1 MANGETRVMESKSC
15 RVLFIDDD
23 KVDQLAFKRL
33 VAEQKL
39 AYEATVI
46 GSVAEARQILVSHEF
61 DIVIADYRLGDGTAF
76 DLIEYTR
83 GMPVVFVTG
92 SGSEEVA
99 VRAMH
104 VGAADYLI
112 KDPERNYL
120 KVLPATVE
128 HALARVRAE
137 GQVRKLT
144 KALEESPAAVLVT
157 DREGRIEYV
166 NPRFSVLTG
175 YGSAE
180 AMGKTPRILKSG
192 VHPPELYRKM
202 WATILSGRVWR
213 GELQDRRR
221 DGSFFWVALSIS
233 PLRNPSGDITH
244 FVAVAE
250 DVSDRRRAEEILREN
265 EENFRALAENASD
278 GILISVNEP
287 GHVYANR
294 RIAEMTGRTREQL
307 LTLGFWELATGPE
320 QERLKELH
328 ARGIKGESVPELY
341 DTKLLH
347 ADGSTVPVEVTAAA
361 TVWRGRP
368 AVMRIIRDV
377 SERTKAQQALRDS
390 EEKYR
395 TLVERSNVGI
405 AILQDGLVRY
415 ANPKLLELS
424 GWSNSDILGRPFV
437 EFVRPNERP
446 RVIGMYQRRMRGE
459 NAPASYETVFRRKD
473 GSSAYVEISA
483 GVISFDGRPADFV
496 VIHDIT
502 RHREAEAA
510 LEESSAR
517 LRRLV
522 NQVPAILWTTD
533 RELRFTSSVGAGLA
547 RLNLVPG
554 QVVGMTLAEFFQA
567 DDPDASPIASHRRAL
582 AGQSVTYVF
591 EWKGNAYD
599 TYVEPLYDEHGN
611 VIGTVGIAL
620 DITPLVRAETALQ
633 ESEENFRQ
641 LAANASDAII
651 IARQAGT
658 VLYANPRAAELF
670 NFQPD
675 QFGSTSL
682 FRLIPD
688 NAESAALVRA
698 ADDAVHGRPSSPVEV
713 ALIRPDGR
721 SVELEVTTALTTWQ
735 GRPAVM
741 HIMRD
746 ITERKQTEQALRRE
760 RDRAQSYL
768 DVAGGI
774 IVALDRRGIVTLI
787 NRTGAAILGHTPEE
801 IIGRSWYD
809 DFVPGGTRAARRAVF
824 EQLMLDQSDS
834 PQARLNSENAVLT
847 SDGRERTIAWHD
859 TVVRDEQGRPAGM
872 LSSGYDITDRKQ
884 AEAERE
890 RLIAELDAYAGTVA
904 HDLNGPLSSV
914 IGFTELLKQNQQIWA
929 DDDARENLLHIEAGA
944 SRMRNII
951 TELLVLATVRKT
963 NVVAQPL
970 NMKPVVSAALDR
982 LAFMVREYNPEIVL
996 PDFWP
1001 TVIGHGPWLEEV
1013 WTNYFSNAMKYGG
1026 RPPRIEVG
1034 ARVLEASF
1042 VLYWVADNGPG
1053 LTREEQQKLFTPFTR
1068 IHKNTATGHGLGLSI
1083 VQRIMDKLGGETW
1096 FESTPG
1102 QGSRF
1107 GFILPAAGETSGDIR
1122 AEARPFGPKRIPKP
1136 RRK

>member
-1 MANGETRVMESKSC
+1 MESKPC
-15 RVLFIDDD
+15 RVLFVDDD

-39 AYEATVI
+39 AYEAIVT
-46 GSVAEARQILVSHEF
+46 GSVAEARQALGGREF

-76 DLIEYTR
+76 DLIEHIR
-83 GMPVVFVTG
+83 ALPVVFVTG

-137 GQVRKLT
+137 EQVRKLT
-144 KALEESPAAVLVT
+144 KALEENPAAVVVT

-166 NPRFSVLTG
+166 NPRFALLTG
-175 YGSAE
+175 YGNAE
-180 AMGKTPRILKSG
+180 ALGQNPRILKSG
-192 VHPPELYRKM
+192 THPPEFYRRM
-202 WATILSGRVWR
+202 WATLLSGRVWR

-221 DGSFFWVALSIS
+221 DGTLFWASLSIS
-233 PLRNPSGDITH
+233 PLRNPAGDITH

-250 DVSDRRRAEEILREN
+250 DVSDRRRAEEMLRES

-278 GILISVNEP
+278 GILIAVDET
-287 GHVYANR
+287 GHVFANR
-294 RIAEMTGRTREQL
+294 RIAEMVGRTREQL
-307 LTLGFWELATGPE
+307 LNQGLWELAPGPE
-320 QERLKELH
+320 QERLKDIH
-328 ARGIKGESVPELY
+328 SRRIKGEPAPELY
-341 DTKLLH
+341 DTNLLRP
-347 ADGSTVPVEVTAAA
+347 DGTAVPVEVTVAA

-377 SERTKAQQALRDS
+377 SERNRAQQALRES
-390 EEKYR
+390 EEKHR

-405 AILQDGLVRY
+405 AIIQDGLVRY

-424 GWSNSDILGRPFV
+424 GWSNNDVLGRPFV
-437 EFVRPNERP
+437 EFVRPDERP

-459 NAPASYETVFRRKD
+459 DVPASYETVFRRRD
-473 GSSAYVEISA
+473 GSSAYVEINA

-502 RHREAEAA
+502 GRREAEAT
-510 LEESSAR
+510 LEDKAAR

-533 RELRFTSSVGAGLA
+533 RELKFTSSVGAGLA
-547 RLNLVPG
+547 GLNLVPG
-554 QVVGMTLAEFFQA
+554 QVVGMSLAEFFQTE
-567 DDPDASPIASHRRAL
+567 DPDALPIVSHRRAL

-591 EWKGNAYD
+591 EWKGNVYD
-599 TYVEPLYDEHGN
+599 TDVEPLYDEHGN

-620 DITPLVRAETALQ
+620 DITQLVRAETALQ

-641 LAANASDAII
+641 LAANASEGII
-651 IARQAGT
+651 ISQPAGPM
-658 VLYANPRAAELF
+658 LYANPRAAALSGYHLD
-670 NFQPD
+670 QLLSLPLLRLVPD
-675 QFGSTSL
+675 KA
-682 FRLIPD
+682 D
-688 NAESAALVRA
+688 SAGLARA
-698 ADDAVHGRPSSPVEV
+698 VDEVVHGRPSSPVEV
-713 ALIRPDGR
+713 TLARRDGMP
-721 SVELEVTTALTTWQ
+721 VQLEVTTALTTWQ

-741 HIMRD
+741 HIIRD
-746 ITERKQTEQALRRE
+746 ITERKQTEQALRQE

-774 IVALDRRGIVTLI
+774 IVALDRQGTVILV
-787 NRTGAAILGHTPEE
+787 NRAGAAILGCTPEE
-801 IIGRSWYD
+801 IVGRSWYD
-809 DFVPGGTRAARRAVF
+809 TFVPEPTRAVRRAAF
-824 EQLMLDQSDS
+824 EQLMLDQSGS
-834 PQARLNSENAVLT
+834 SQAQIHSENAVLT
-847 SDGRERTIAWHD
+847 RDGRERTIAWHD
-859 TVVRDEQGRPAGM
+859 TVVRDGQGQLAGM
-872 LSSGYDITDRKQ
+872 LSSGYDITDRKE

-904 HDLNGPLSSV
+904 HDLNSPLSTV
-914 IGFTELLKQNQQIWA
+914 MGFAELLKQKERVWA
-929 DDDARENLLHIEAGA
+929 DEDARENLLHIEASGN
-944 SRMRNII
+944 RMKNII
-951 TELLVLATVRKT
+951 AELLLLATVRKT
-963 NVVAQPL
+963 NVVVRPVS
-970 NMKPVVSAALDR
+970 MKPVVMAALDR
-982 LAFMVREYNPEIVL
+982 LAFMVREFKPGVILPEV
-996 PDFWP
+996 WP
-1001 TVIGHGPWLEEV
+1001 GVVGHGPWIEEI

-1026 RPPRIEVG
+1026 RPPRIEIGV
-1034 ARVLEASF
+1034 RVLEAPF

-1053 LTREEQQKLFTPFTR
+1053 LTPEEQQKLFTPFTR
-1068 IHKNTATGHGLGLSI
+1068 IHQNTAAGHGLGLSI
-1083 VQRIMDKLGGETW
+1083 VQRILDKLGGETW
-1096 FESTPG
+1096 LESTPG

-1107 GFILPAAGETSGDIR
+1107 GFILPVAKGPSRGSRTAD
-1122 AEARPFGPKRIPKP
+1122 RPVPPKRSPKA